1 MSKKITTGFITSKI
15 NGITVN
21 KNYPAHSSN
30 YTNSSSRTVSH
41 IIIHYSGNSK
51 DTGLANCK
59 YFQTANRKASAH
71 FFVDNTAIYQS
82 VELRDSAWSI
92 GCSQGYKTSARNTNT
107 INIEMCCTAGN
118 YLVSETTQINA
129 AYLCAEMCK
138 LVGITANT
146 VDTYVLRHYDCV
158 KSNKQCPK
166 QYVTNPAQW
175 TQFKTWVKNI
185 LNTGSHLGAST
196 PTSSSYVING
206 VDYSPVFDPTY
217 YSNKYS
223 DLKGAFG
230 TNATLL
236 FNHFI
241 NNGMKEMR
249 QASAKF
255 NVQAYATRYADLRNA
270 FGALTANNA
279 VLYYNHYCTN
289 GLKEGRNGV

>member
-15 NGITVN
+15 NDITVN

-41 IIIHYSGNSK
+41 IVIHYTGNKS
-51 DTGLANCK
+51 DSSLANSK

-118 YLVSETTQINA
+118 YLVSEQTQINS

-185 LNTGSHLGAST
+185 LNTGSHLGATTTISF
-196 PTSSSYVING
+196 VKNG
-206 VDYSPVFDPTY
+206 VDYSHVFDPTFY
-217 YSNKYS
+217 ANTYA
-223 DLKGAFG
+223 DLKNAFG
-230 TNATLL
+230 TNQTLL

-241 NNGMKEMR
+241 SNGMSELR
-249 QASAKF
+249 IAKATF
-255 NVQAYATRYADLRNA
+255 NVQVYASHNADLVSA
-270 FGALTANNA
+270 FGALTKSNA
-279 VLYYNHYCTN
+279 VLYYNHYCTY
-289 GLKEGRNGV
+289 GYKENRRAV